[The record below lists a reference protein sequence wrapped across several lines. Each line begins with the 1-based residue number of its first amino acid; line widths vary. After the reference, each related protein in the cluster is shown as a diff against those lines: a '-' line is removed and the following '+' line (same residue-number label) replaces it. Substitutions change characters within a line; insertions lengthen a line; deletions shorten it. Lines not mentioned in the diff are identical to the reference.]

1 MRVPVLQ
8 GRYRGPT
15 GGGRRNAS
23 GGSQMQE
30 ALAAAGRAPRQAVTQ
45 LPQSGGRGVAP
56 RDTPADA
63 CDPVFGSLDECLGK
77 RLFMCPWCNDVAVP
91 ARGRGVAVV

>member
-30 ALAAAGRAPRQAVTQ
+30 AVAAAGRTPRQAVTQ
-45 LPQSGGRGVAP
+45 LPQSGGCGVAS
-56 RDTPADA
+56 RGTPGWRMWPGFRVTWRMARQA
-63 CDPVFGSLDECLGK
+63 VVYV
-77 RLFMCPWCNDVAVP
+77 PWCNDVAAPV
-91 ARGRGVAVV
+91 RGRDVGVV

>member
-30 ALAAAGRAPRQAVTQ
+30 AVAAAGRTPRQAVTQ
-45 LPQSGGRGVAP
+45 LPQSGGLGVAP
-56 RDTPADA
+56 
-63 CDPVFGSLDECLGK
+63 GS
-77 RLFMCPWCNDVAVP
+77 CPSGMWPGFLATWRMARQAVVYVPCCNDAAVP
-91 ARGRGVAVV
+91 VRRRDVVVV